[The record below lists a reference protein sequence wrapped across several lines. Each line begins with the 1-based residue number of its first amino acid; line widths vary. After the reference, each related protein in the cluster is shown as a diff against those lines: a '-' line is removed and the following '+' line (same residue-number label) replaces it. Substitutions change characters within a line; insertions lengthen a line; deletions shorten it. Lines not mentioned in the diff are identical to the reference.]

1 MKISTEQEIIINE
14 ITTFIK
20 TSTDTDNLI
29 LSAFVAGLQARHNQE
44 SLKVTNIKS
53 HD

>member
-20 TSTDTDNLI
+20 TSSDTDNLI
-29 LSAFVAGLQARHNQE
+29 LSAFVAGLQIGHNQE
-44 SLKVTNIKS
+44 SLKVTNTKS